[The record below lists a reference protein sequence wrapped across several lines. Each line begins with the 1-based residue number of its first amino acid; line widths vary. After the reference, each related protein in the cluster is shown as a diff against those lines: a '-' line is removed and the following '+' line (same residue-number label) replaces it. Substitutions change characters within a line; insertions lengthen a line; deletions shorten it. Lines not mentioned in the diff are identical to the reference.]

1 MSRKRLLEDMG
12 EIKRL
17 ASVLS
22 RCKSVTQFDTDQ
34 EKEAW
39 TLAHC
44 LSDLEGSFRTILDKH
59 LPNLLSE
66 PITDEEIDEILHDIG
81 EELRHILYHVRDP
94 RFYRYLLDD
103 DE

>member
-1 MSRKRLLEDMG
+1 MSRKRLLEDAS

-22 RCKSVTQFDTDQ
+22 RCKSVTKFDTDQ

-39 TLAHC
+39 TLSHC
-44 LSDLEGSFRTILDKH
+44 LSDLEGSFLVILEKH
-59 LPNLLSE
+59 LPSLLSE
-66 PITDEEIDEILHDIG
+66 SITGEEVDEILHDIG

-103 DE
+103 RE